1 MNIEKIAQKIQGKMQ
16 QFSGKL
22 SCGLPKVAGRFIGEA
37 LYGIQS
43 RGSVR
48 LSEIARSLD
57 EGIALHKTIT
67 RLSNQLQRPGLLE
80 HLEERIIGEGAQ
92 RVQQETLLIIDVSDI
107 VKPYAEKMQYMAQV
121 RDGSSGSI
129 EDGYWTMQ
137 VVGVEAGGK
146 EITPLY
152 HELYSQD
159 SPDFKSE
166 NREIEKAIE
175 TVSSQVQGKGI
186 WVIDRGGDRRK
197 LFDFI
202 LNNKKRFIV
211 RLVGDRHI
219 LYRGKKVVAEELAR
233 SCPLLYTDR
242 VIKEDKEQEQAYTV
256 SYGFRRVKL
265 PGRKERLWMVVVT
278 GFGKEP
284 LLLLT
289 TEEMENKRQRLWW
302 AIEAYLTRWRIEE
315 TIRFVKQGYQLEDIR
330 VLTYDRLRNMMGL
343 VLAASYFAAVYLGV
357 RAKMEILVTHVLKAS
372 KRIFGIPDFRYYA
385 IADGI
390 RELLNRHNKR
400 PVKPFKTLI
409 NENQLPLFDP

>member
-1 MNIEKIAQKIQGKMQ
+1 MNIAKIAQKIQGQMQ

-175 TVSSQVQGKGI
+175 TVSSQVQDKGI

-197 LFDFI
+197 LFNF
-202 LNNKKRFIV
+202 LLHNKKRFII

-233 SCPLLYTDR
+233 NCPLLYTDR
-242 VIKEDKEQEQAYTV
+242 VIREDKEHEQAYTI

-284 LLLLT
+284 LMLLT

-315 TIRFVKQGYQLEDIR
+315 TIRFVKQSYQLEDIR
-330 VLTYDRLRNMMGL
+330 VLTYERLRNMMGL

-390 RELLNRHNKR
+390 RELLHRYNRR
-400 PVKPFKTLI
+400 MVKPIKALI
-409 NENQLPLFDP
+409 NENQLPLFDS